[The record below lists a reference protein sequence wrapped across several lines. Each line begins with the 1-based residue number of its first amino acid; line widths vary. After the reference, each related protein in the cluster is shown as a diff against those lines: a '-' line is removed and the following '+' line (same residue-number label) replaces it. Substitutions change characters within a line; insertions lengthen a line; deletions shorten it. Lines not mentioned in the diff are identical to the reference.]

1 MPDADTLTPSPSSAQ
16 IEKHEKAPETTIPK
30 LTFLQLWNMNLG
42 FLGIQFGWGLQ
53 MANMSAIFEHL
64 GANAHQIPIL
74 WIAAPL
80 TGLIVQPIIGNLSD
94 HTWGP
99 LGRRRPYLLIGALL
113 AFCALILMPHCST
126 LWMAAL
132 MLWLLDMSANT
143 SMVPFRAFVGDL
155 LPKEQRTRGFAMQS
169 IMVGLGAVSASGMP
183 WILNNIFAVNNA
195 TSALQ
200 RIPKTVQLSFY
211 IGAAI
216 FLGTVLWTIF
226 TTPEHPPKNIA
237 RLEKLQEER
246 GGVINSLQE
255 TWQVL
260 MDMPP
265 TMRQLA
271 WVQSFTWLGL
281 FCFFLYFPPAVAHN
295 IFGAEH
301 QSTPL
306 YSDGIEWAG
315 LCFAMLNIS
324 CAGFSLLLPLLT
336 RRLNRKVT
344 HSLCLCSGGISLISL
359 VAIHNQYMLLLPM
372 VGFGITWSSV
382 QSLPYAMLAGT
393 VPTQRRGIYQGV
405 FNFFVVLPEIAVSIG
420 FGWIM
425 KNLLNEDRLAAVVL
439 GGGFLVVAAVAT
451 LFVQVPHQTNI
462 IGPEP
467 PKLSD

>member
-1 MPDADTLTPSPSSAQ
+1 MTSTESLIPSKPDAQ
-16 IEKHEKAPETTIPK
+16 IANQEKTPETAKPK
-30 LTFLQLWNMNLG
+30 LTFLQLWNMNIG

-99 LGRRRPYLLIGALL
+99 LGRRRPYFLVGAIL
-113 AFCALILMPHCST
+113 ASCALILMPHCSS
-126 LWMAAL
+126 LWMAAV
-132 MLWLLDMSANT
+132 MLWLLDTSANI

-183 WILNNIFAVNNA
+183 WIFNNIFAVDNT
-195 TSALQ
+195 TSAFQ
-200 RIPKTVQLSFY
+200 RIPQTVQLSFY
-211 IGAAI
+211 IGAI
-216 FLGTVLWTIF
+216 LFLGTVLWTIF
-226 TTPEHPPKNIA
+226 TTSERPPKNIE
-237 RLEKLQEER
+237 RLEEIQEER

-260 MDMPP
+260 TDMPP

-271 WVQSFTWLGL
+271 WVQSLTWLGL
-281 FCFFLYFPPAVAHN
+281 FCFFLYFPPAVARN

-301 QSTPL
+301 QSTTL
-306 YSDGIEWAG
+306 YNNGIEWAG

-336 RRLNRKVT
+336 RRLNRKVA
-344 HSLCLCSGGISLISL
+344 HSLCLCCGGVSLISLIS
-359 VAIHNQYMLLLPM
+359 IHNQYMLLLPM

-382 QSLPYAMLAGT
+382 QSLPYAMLAGA
-393 VPTQRRGIYQGV
+393 VPEQRRGIYQGV
-405 FNFFVVLPEIAVSIG
+405 FNFFIVLPEIAVSIG

-425 KNLLNEDRLAAVVL
+425 KNLLNENRLAAVVL
-439 GGGFLVVAAVAT
+439 GGGFLILAAVVT
-451 LFVQVPHQTNI
+451 LFVQVPHQTEI
-462 IGPEP
+462 ASLEP
-467 PKLSD
+467 SESSD